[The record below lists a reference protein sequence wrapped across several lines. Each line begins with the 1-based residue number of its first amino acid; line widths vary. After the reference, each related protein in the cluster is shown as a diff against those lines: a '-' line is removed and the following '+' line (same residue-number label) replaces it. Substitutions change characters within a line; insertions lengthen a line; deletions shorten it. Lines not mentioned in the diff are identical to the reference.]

1 MILLALANFWHSHFR
16 ANSKMIAFFAVSST
30 FTVLSLALLIYKIS
44 PQRYLSTSG
53 TIPLHYN
60 LYFGVD
66 VFGPWWQAFSIPF
79 FSLVVLLV
87 NTICAYMLYEKE
99 KILSYLLMCVT
110 AIISV
115 IVFASSVFV
124 VLLSM

>member
-16 ANSKMIAFFAVSST
+16 ANRKM
-30 FTVLSLALLIYKIS
+30 LALFSASSFFNLAALAFLIAKIS
-44 PQRYLSTSG
+44 PQRYLSLSG

-66 VFGPWWQAFSIPF
+66 VFGPWWHAFSLPLFGVMVMI
-79 FSLVVLLV
+79 V
-87 NTICAYMLYEKE
+87 NIVSAYYVYEQE
-99 KILSYLLMCVT
+99 KVLSYLLMVISCIVS
-110 AIISV
+110 IIV
-115 IVFASSVFV
+115 CAASLFV